1 MSAFRVQNPGG
12 RRAQLLQL
20 LAKRM
25 LTSAALR
32 VPTATGPLGIQ
43 PEFGG
48 SMQPSSLLASPS
60 WA

>member
-1 MSAFRVQNPGG
+1 MSALRVRNPGG

-25 LTSAALR
+25 LTSAELR
-32 VPTATGPLGIQ
+32 VPTATGPLCIQ

-48 SMQPSSLLASPS
+48 SMQPS
-60 WA
+60 